1 MKKNK
6 YIYGTIAATTA
17 ITLAT
22 VGASTVSADT
32 QYGIFLNRVTGEWQT
47 VNHAT
52 GEIVKSEPNGTYSSY
67 EEAQASLATSN
78 VEAPVT
84 TETPA
89 TETTAVEAPK
99 TSADVKPALDAQQAV
114 VDATA
119 QDATKAQADVD
130 AANQDVT
137 TAQTDVDTATQAVKD
152 AEANAANATPENI
165 AAIQADQ
172 AANLADQAANAT
184 ETDEVN
190 AEIASQTATVAD
202 AQTAVDTAQAEKDA
216 ADANVTAKEAD
227 VKAAQDALS
236 GTGLAEAQATLD
248 QAKTDVKTAE
258 ANVTTATDA
267 VATAKQ
273 ADADRDA
280 KIKAAETEVAVKS
293 DAVDTAKAK
302 LTAAQD
308 AVTKTS
314 QALDITTQSLS
325 KAEQALAEYLDNN
338 QNSFALAV
346 QKEILDKTGETYFGD
361 DVKSLRDLVAQ
372 FKELLAQ
379 SQYRQAQDY
388 AERHQ
393 LGAKITAF
401 LTNNSA
407 EKHLSNL
414 IGSDVLNSTITV
426 VDAVPQMTFETYKSL
441 NIVISSQVNAIRKLF
456 ETGTSSFLTEQSLV
470 DGWNAQKL
478 YQNSSITM
486 SNVSLLDKGHYEN
499 VTNATKENLFFT
511 ATTYRNLSTVTFK
524 ELSHLV
530 LEGVMYWLFED
541 AHSNFGHHRHTLADG
556 SHAYGIFA
564 NNVSAAVLENTFR
577 TSKSDSIVYK
587 LYDVKAREAELTYW
601 ENVRDTFNRKFQNLR
616 QLQADNAEAMSAI
629 QNYVSLENTSY
640 TTYTKQ
646 GQSVPVTIEAEIT
659 KAYTKAWEYLV
670 INDADITANTI
681 LPGVNFNDLSA
692 GYWLARMVPNVLF
705 AMTKEY
711 ASSDRNNIAGFDDY
725 GYLPYGAYAT
735 LTGNLRNT
743 IPALK
748 NAVEIEKQNLAQLL
762 AQIPTDAKIATLQV
776 ALTKAQADQAQAA
789 SDAAKAQLTKASSD
803 YATALEAKT
812 QAEKVLAEATATPLQ
827 TQVAENNLRLAEIAL
842 QNAEARKAD
851 AQKAVDNFSTDLA
864 TKKAALDTAKTE
876 LAQAQATAT
885 AKAEA
890 LNTAKAE
897 LAKQQGTLDSLNKD
911 KDALL
916 AEKDRLVE
924 EAKALAEELQGY
936 LKAPAILANAQA
948 TLTEKQAALT
958 EAQAKAE
965 TAQNKLETVTAKL
978 AAEESKL
985 AELQAEYNKLKDL
998 EDKAKDNVIVTLP
1011 DGTIVAVPKD
1021 APTAVEKPAIN
1032 IDAVK
1037 DAITK
1042 GQDVTVVDGEVV
1054 VTNPQAGVTV
1064 TQTATG
1070 EKVTYSRAER
1080 AKTLPNTGEQTSLL
1094 ALAGLTVL
1102 SSLGLVSARRR
1113 KQG

>member
-1 MKKNK
+1 
-6 YIYGTIAATTA
+6 ATTA

-67 EEAQASLATSN
+67 EEAQASLATST
-78 VEAPVT
+78 VETPVA

-89 TETTAVEAPK
+89 AETTAVETPK
-99 TSADVKPALDAQQAV
+99 TAAEVKSEVDAQQAI

-119 QDATKAQADVD
+119 QDATNAQADAD

-137 TAQTDVDTATQAVKD
+137 TAQADVDTATQAVKD
-152 AEANAANATPENI
+152 AEANTVNATPENI
-165 AAIQADQ
+165 AANQADQ
-172 AANLADQAANAT
+172 TANLADQAANAT

-190 AEIASQTATVAD
+190 AEIVAQT
-202 AQTAVDTAQAEKDA
+202 QTAVDTAQAEKDA
-216 ADANVTAKEAD
+216 SDANVTAKEAD

-851 AQKAVDNFSTDLA
+851 AQKAVDNFSADLA

-876 LAQAQATAT
+876 LA
-885 AKAEA
+885 
-890 LNTAKAE
+890 
-897 LAKQQGTLDSLNKD
+897 KQQGTLDSLNKD
-911 KDALL
+911 KVALL

-924 EAKALAEELQGY
+924 EANALATELKGY
-936 LKAPAILANAQA
+936 LDAPAILAEAQA

-998 EDKAKDNVIVTLP
+998 EDKAKDNVIATLP

-1021 APTAVEKPAIN
+1021 APTAVEKPA
-1032 IDAVK
+1032 
-1037 DAITK
+1037 
-1042 GQDVTVVDGEVV
+1042 VDGEVV